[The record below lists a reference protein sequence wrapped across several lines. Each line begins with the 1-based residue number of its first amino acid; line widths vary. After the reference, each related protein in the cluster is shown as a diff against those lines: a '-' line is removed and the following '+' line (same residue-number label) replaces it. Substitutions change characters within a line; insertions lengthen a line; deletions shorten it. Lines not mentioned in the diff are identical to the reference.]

1 MMYSEDEAMENEIGA
16 SGKVGDVVW
25 EGLFEYDD
33 DGGQYLVGSIRGPGF
48 LRPIEV
54 DLVSK
59 REDESVTDF
68 VNKLVPRLCMV
79 MGVKKEVYG
88 IDKLEVIVDG
98 ERMELKDIDEGE

>member
-16 SGKVGDVVW
+16 SGKVGEVAG
-25 EGLFEYDD
+25 EGLFEHDD

-68 VNKLVPRLCMV
+68 VNKLVPRLCMI

-88 IDKLEVIVDG
+88 IDKLEVIIDG
-98 ERMELKDIDEGE
+98 ERIELKDINE